1 MKKKILIIE
10 DDIQIGSLEEE
21 VLNNNG
27 YQCFRAYSGSEA
39 VLLLEKESIDLII
52 LDLMLTGLSEEV
64 LKKSGDI
71 PVIVVSAKADINDKV
86 KILKNGAQDYMT
98 KPFSAREPLARVE
111 VQLRRLN
118 DNLSDRYTDGDI
130 TMDNIS
136 HSVMVKNQTVS
147 LTKTEYAILK
157 LLPKNS
163 GKVIAK
169 SVILEN
175 IGTNYPIEA
184 SITTHNICIFTRTR
198 IILSKRRSVFYL
210 RKMISKHNRY

>member
-52 LDLMLTGLSEEV
+52 LDLMLPAMSEEV

-86 KILKNGAQDYMT
+86 KMLKNGAQDYMT
-98 KPFSAREPLARVE
+98 KPFSARELTEIMGGTIDSEINEGV
-111 VQLRRLN
+111 
-118 DNLSDRYTDGDI
+118 LS
-130 TMDNIS
+130 
-136 HSVMVKNQTVS
+136 
-147 LTKTEYAILK
+147 
-157 LLPKNS
+157 
-163 GKVIAK
+163 
-169 SVILEN
+169 
-175 IGTNYPIEA
+175 
-184 SITTHNICIFTRTR
+184 
-198 IILSKRRSVFYL
+198 IILMLKISSFYRNDL
-210 RKMISKHNRY
+210 FLC